1 MPAATTS
8 AHSHAAHVVAQA
20 SAALMKKGAV
30 IDYACLPK
38 LARQLTNEWRAG
50 VEGSGFGK
58 PRLSNHT
65 FRTEIVI

>member
-8 AHSHAAHVVAQA
+8 PHSHAAQVVALA
-20 SAALMKKGAV
+20 SATLMKKGAV
-30 IDYACLPK
+30 IRYVCLSK

-65 FRTEIVI
+65 FLTEIVI